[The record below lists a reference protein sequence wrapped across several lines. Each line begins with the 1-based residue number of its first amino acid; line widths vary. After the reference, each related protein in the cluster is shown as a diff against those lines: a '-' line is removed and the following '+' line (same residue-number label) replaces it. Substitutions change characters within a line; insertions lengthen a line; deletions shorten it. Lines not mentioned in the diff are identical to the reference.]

1 VIASRL
7 LLLLTRWQKM
17 CSVVFFSSV
26 VFSQFDQ
33 IARSLG
39 GSLAR
44 RVRSARA
51 SEPSDL
57 YVWPK
62 YGSSV
67 RCVWARAGR
76 QVTTLAGA
84 SEANGTGA
92 GARFN
97 KPYRLALDERGRLIM
112 TEDDRADTL
121 LRVADRL
128 QAETPDS
135 ARGFTEAP
143 ASDRTAPSTVWRSL
157 GGH

>member
-1 VIASRL
+1 
-7 LLLLTRWQKM
+7 
-17 CSVVFFSSV
+17 
-26 VFSQFDQ
+26 
-33 IARSLG
+33 
-39 GSLAR
+39 
-44 RVRSARA
+44 
-51 SEPSDL
+51 
-57 YVWPK
+57 
-62 YGSSV
+62 
-67 RCVWARAGR
+67 
-76 QVTTLAGA
+76 VTTLAGA